1 MKYDKINN
9 FETPHTKFQ
18 IGQQV
23 QIVKSLNMY
32 YLKGD
37 KAKIIQRDGDTYLIK
52 AHDKGKWWVME
63 RDIQAIGES
72 NLT

>member
-1 MKYDKINN
+1 MKYDKITN
-9 FETPHTKFQ
+9 FSKPPNPFK
-18 IGQQV
+18 IGQEV

-37 KAKIIQRDGDTYLIK
+37 RAKIIQRDGDTYLIK
-52 AHDKGKWWVME
+52 AHNKGKWWVME